1 MEEKAKILLVEDD
14 ISLIDGLAYSLRKNG
29 FELDVAMNLKEAYGF
44 LGGKSGAPEKRN
56 VSEKNMPAMYDL
68 LLLDVGLPDG
78 TGFDLCENIRKK
90 GGETPVIFLTALD
103 EEVNVIRGLDGGGD
117 DYITKPFK
125 LGELCSRINAL
136 LRRSGRKASGEGE
149 RLKSG
154 PVEIDLSESQVRLAG
169 KNLEL
174 TGAEYRLLC
183 FLLKNR
189 NRVLTRTMILNALWD
204 DNGSFVDD
212 NTLSVYIRRLREKI
226 EDDPSNPRYLKT
238 VRGFGYQWDA
248 KEL

>member
-1 MEEKAKILLVEDD
+1 MKRILIVEDD
-14 ISLIDGLAYSLRKNG
+14 VLLNKTLTYNLTSEGY
-29 FELDVAMNLKEAYGF
+29 DVASALNFQIAAGLLAGTE
-44 LGGKSGAPEKRN
+44 
-56 VSEKNMPAMYDL
+56 YDL
-68 LLLDVGLPDG
+68 ALLDVNLPDG
-78 TGFDLCENIRKK
+78 SGYDLCRLIKPEYPDTLI
-90 GGETPVIFLTALD
+90 IFLTAND
-103 EEVNVIRGLDGGGD
+103 RECDQIRGYEAGAV

-154 PVEIDLSESQVRLAG
+154 PVEIDLSESRVRLAG

-183 FLLKNR
+183 FFLKNR
-189 NRVLTRTMILNALWD
+189 NRVLTRTMILNAMWD

-238 VRGFGYQWDA
+238 VRGFGYQWKA
-248 KEL
+248 EEL